1 VHLLLRN
8 VQEVLNLK
16 LQSNNRNH
24 KPGALFKRVPK
35 KVKSIKKILLP
46 ASPKLYW
53 NFWRYPLILLPFLL
67 LGNAYLPQEVIGIN
81 EQTPKASVEI
91 IKSTPVKKVEKDLWA
106 HISSGHTLSTRS
118 NKDLYW
124 HLKWFK
130 DNPKYLKRIT
140 KRAAPYLYLVTQEV
154 EKAGL
159 PIELALLPI
168 VESAYYP
175 FSYSHGTASGLWQFI
190 PSTGK
195 LYGLKQNYWVDER
208 RSVIRSTRA
217 AVAYLNNLKTLFKGD
232 WLLAIAAYNSGPG
245 RVQRAIKK
253 NKAQGKK
260 TDFWHISLPAETR
273 GYVPRL
279 LAVAELIKNPEKY
292 GQTITPVAN
301 KPKLESVYVYSQ
313 LDLSL
318 ISEWTGM
325 SLDEIYTL
333 NPDLNRWAT
342 PDTKRYELLLPIEKV
357 AKFKKARASY
367 PQQKQLNYKRY
378 TVKSGDTL
386 NKLAKK
392 FNSSVVY
399 IQSINSLKGTRI
411 TSGQDIIIPIPKQ
424 VKDYYSLSEE
434 QRRIQRLNSRRHG
447 KKLIHKVAQ
456 GESLWL
462 ISNRYEVPVNSI
474 IKWNHLVDA
483 TKNLQ
488 VGQELMIWQVQKTHA
503 SKLKHLT
510 KIKVNIK
517 RTLFYRI
524 KQGDNLSLIA
534 HKFGVQVS
542 QLRQWNKI
550 SKNKLLKIGL
560 KLKIIKPIVK
570 H

>member
-1 VHLLLRN
+1 MCRRLSI
-8 VQEVLNLK
+8 LK
-16 LQSNNRNH
+16 YLA
-24 KPGALFKRVPK
+24 PLF
-35 KVKSIKKILLP
+35 
-46 ASPKLYW
+46 
-53 NFWRYPLILLPFLL
+53 FLL
-67 LGNAYLPQEVIGIN
+67 LLLLLSAGSSQDIISPHEKTL
-81 EQTPKASVEI
+81 QTQVNIAKP
-91 IKSTPVKKVEKDLWA
+91 TPVKAVEKDLWA
-106 HISSGHTLSTRS
+106 YISSGQALSARS
-118 NKDLYW
+118 DKDLYW
-124 HLKWFK
+124 HIKWFK
-130 DNPKYLKRIT
+130 DNPKYLTRIT
-140 KRAAPYLYLVTQEV
+140 KRANPYLYLVTQEV

-217 AVAYLNNLKTLFKGD
+217 AVAYLKNLKTLFKGD

-279 LAVAELIKNPEKY
+279 LAVAALIKNPEKY
-292 GQTITPVAN
+292 GQTLTPVAN
-301 KPKLESVYVYSQ
+301 KPKLASVYVYSQ

-318 ISEWTGM
+318 ISEWTEM

-357 AKFKKARASY
+357 ARFKKARANY
-367 PQQKQLNYKRY
+367 PRQKQLNYKRY

-392 FNSSVVY
+392 FNSSIAY
-399 IQSINSLKGTRI
+399 IRSINRLKGTRI
-411 TSGQDIIIPIPKQ
+411 KSGQGIIIPIPKQ

-434 QRRIQRLNSRRHG
+434 QRRIQRFNSRRHG
-447 KKLIHKVAQ
+447 KKVIHKVAQ

-462 ISNRYEVPVNSI
+462 ISNRYEVPVDNI
-474 IKWNHLVDA
+474 IKWNHLADA

-488 VGQELMIWQVQKTHA
+488 IGQELMIWQVQKTNP
-503 SKLKHLT
+503 SKLKHLIKT
-510 KIKVNIK
+510 KVSIK

-542 QLRQWNKI
+542 QLRKWNKI
-550 SKNKLLKIGL
+550 PKNKLLKIGL
-560 KLKIIKPIVK
+560 KLKVIKPIVK